1 VSYDKITASIRRNS
15 DRLSKLNTE
24 RYRAQAEG
32 DAPRLAAVEAKIA
45 RTKAKR
51 EQLIKER
58 AALPGA

>member
-1 VSYDKITASIRRNS
+1 VSYDKITTSIRRNS

-24 RYRAQAEG
+24 CYRAQAEG
-32 DAPRLAAVEAKIA
+32 DAARLAAVEAKIA

-58 AALPGA
+58 GAFPGT